1 MTPDD
6 VVVISLAGVASAL
19 FVLSTS
25 YYAARRWL
33 SVRVKKCPQS
43 TNEAPEGL
51 RFPQVF
57 L

>member
-51 RFPQVF
+51 RFPRVF
-57 L
+57 P